1 MFLACGRAACARELG
16 LLKRPGFKQC
26 SPLFA
31 ETHHSV
37 NFAAVPAPQLTVI
50 GLDAAT
56 FDVLDP
62 LIGAGELP
70 NLARLLADGT
80 GGVLRSATHP
90 LTPHAWSTIVTGVN
104 AGRHGIWDFTE
115 RDESGYNLRL
125 VNGSYRRAPALWDR
139 LSAAGRRVGLVNV
152 PFSWPAPEV
161 NGFAIAGMDASF
173 REQGMTA
180 PAELLAELKG
190 RFGALELDHSYPI
203 GADGRIDLD
212 FVRRAVEQKVAATL
226 WLAERFEPELLFVV
240 FMAADHV
247 QHLGW
252 TEWAQRGA
260 ESAVAGTYRI
270 LDEAVGAL
278 VDAAAGGDVLVLSD
292 HGAGELRGVVNLNA
306 WLASEGYLEY
316 TSRGARLDRRLFDAA
331 FELRRRIPK
340 RFRYAVKQRA
350 SGLRERIYERE
361 EYSVIDWPR
370 TRAFAYGTFGN
381 LVINVRGRERD
392 GIVEPGDEYERL
404 RDEVAAKALDLR
416 SPSGEPIVAAVHR
429 REDLFHG
436 PYLGVVPDLLVE
448 FAEYAWLGKGNLKRR
463 GDTLW
468 DRIEVE
474 PGSEHTY
481 VGSHRHEG
489 IFALAGPSAT
499 AGERGFAGIADIAP
513 TILYLLGMPIPG
525 DLEGRIIAEA
535 IDPSLLDGKPPE
547 YVESGKLDLARTE
560 RSTYSE
566 SEAEEVEARLRGLG
580 YLE

>member
-1 MFLACGRAACARELG
+1 M
-16 LLKRPGFKQC
+16 
-26 SPLFA
+26 
-31 ETHHSV
+31 
-37 NFAAVPAPQLTVI
+37 PAPQLTVI

-56 FDVLDP
+56 FDVVDP
-62 LIGAGELP
+62 LIEKGDLP
-70 NLARLLADGT
+70 NLARLLAGGT

-139 LSAAGRRVGLVNV
+139 LSATGRRVGIVNV
-152 PFSWPAPEV
+152 PFSWPAPNV

-180 PAELLAELKG
+180 PAELLEELKQ
-190 RFGALELDHSYPI
+190 RFGALELDHSYPV
-203 GADGRIDLD
+203 ADGRIDLD
-212 FVRRAVEQKVAATL
+212 AVRRAVEQKVAATL
-226 WLAERFEPELLFVV
+226 WLAERFDPELLFVV

-278 VDAAAGGDVLVLSD
+278 VEAASGGDVLVLSD

-306 WLASEGYLEY
+306 WLASEGYLAY

-350 SGLRERIYERE
+350 TGLRERLYERE
-361 EYSVIDWPR
+361 EYSAIDWPR

-381 LVINVRGRERD
+381 IVINVRGRERD

-404 RDEVAAKALDLR
+404 RNEIASRVLDLR
-416 SPSGEPIVAAVHR
+416 SPSGERIVAAAHR

-436 PYLGVVPDLLVE
+436 PYLGVIPDVLVE
-448 FAEYAWLGKGNLKRR
+448 FDHYAWLGKGNLKSR
-463 GDTLW
+463 GETLW
-468 DRIEVE
+468 DKIEVE
-474 PGSEHTY
+474 PGGEHTY

-489 IFALAGPSAT
+489 VFALTGPSALP
-499 AGERGFAGIADIAP
+499 GERGFAGIEDIAP
-513 TILYLLGMPIPG
+513 TILYLLGEPIPS
-525 DLEGRIIAEA
+525 DFEGRIIAEA
-535 IDPSLLDGKPPE
+535 IDPSLLDSRPPE
-547 YVESGKLDLARTE
+547 YVEPGELELARAET
-560 RSTYSE
+560 STYSE